1 MKNILLCA
9 VLFASASFTQAGELS
24 PYSSIK
30 NPAPEVIGYIK
41 LEDNGLITLT
51 SEQGSCPNQ
60 RLFFFAT
67 NSGGKVAGG
76 GCYAVLGEH
85 IMATWADD
93 GSMYQY
99 SGDKVNFTQEW
110 LDYKQ

>member
-1 MKNILLCA
+1 MKKILLCA
-9 VLFASASFTQAGELS
+9 VLFVSASFTQAGELS

-30 NPAPEVIGYIK
+30 TSAPEVIGYIK

-51 SEQGSCPNQ
+51 SEKGSCPINN
-60 RLFFFAT
+60 LFFYAT

-76 GCYAVLGEH
+76 GCYSVFGEH

-93 GSMYQY
+93 DSMYQY
-99 SGDKVNFTQEW
+99 RGESVIFTKEW
-110 LDYKQ
+110 LNYKK